1 MAESYTAILN
11 GMECIIP
18 NCMGKAEAGLYAQRA
33 KRKYGESNV
42 RGVKLE
48 VKGDVVTIHYS
59 LVHDPRERLRRPSIE
74 MVEQY
79 AGGY

>member
-1 MAESYTAILN
+1 MQNQYTATICGIECVMPY
-11 GMECIIP
+11 GMDKTE
-18 NCMGKAEAGLYAQRA
+18 AELYAKRA

-42 RGVKLE
+42 RGVTLE
-48 VKGDVVTIHYS
+48 VKNDTVTIHYS
-59 LVHDPRERLRRPSIE
+59 LVHEPRERLRRPSME

>member
-1 MAESYTAILN
+1 MAESYTVIL
-11 GMECIIP
+11 GGVECVIP
-18 NCMGKAEAGLYAQRA
+18 NCMGKLEAELYAKRA

-42 RGVKLE
+42 RGVKLD
-48 VKGDVVTIHYS
+48 VKGDVVTIRYS
-59 LVHDPRERLRRPSIE
+59 LVHEPRERLRRPSIE